1 MLSVNFQPPQIKAD
15 AKPESG
21 LLNVGR
27 KSGRAGTFL
36 QFLRPKNDPK
46 SRQVA
51 TDAQLVSGTK
61 GTAKAVLNG
70 TEPSRSPVVRSKK
83 GAGKE
88 EAKAAGR
95 VSKDS
100 TVSKKKSNVPED
112 RGTPVGALGQAQQ
125 QIATKISLTGK
136 LRDLK
141 GSGITKVD
149 GLFGSAVDNETTTV
163 NTTSKT
169 GIQSSV
175 TIPIKTAVNSSN
187 NSHVAKNLAQTI
199 TDGKN
204 KSAGPRKQASQA
216 IVNISD
222 ERGVKNARTVQHK
235 VGQGRANGDTVLS
248 GAATQGATEKTFS
261 LKEDRVIAQP
271 SRRMPLSKVAV
282 DASEPG
288 RVPDQS
294 SYLNGSKKNRHS
306 KQEPEVEKKASGPV
320 VTKRQNSNAVNSPE
334 PHRQARTNELT
345 SETGPKISKDA
356 PVSIA
361 VSREAVRGNP
371 ESLLKSTV
379 SQKTK
384 TNLKVY
390 SDRVSTS
397 SIGELNVKSEGPEAT
412 KPKAL
417 TNTRVTLE
425 GKNSRD
431 KNGIE
436 TNQTEPKLSVR
447 HLGLKTTAAHGA
459 SGYKKDAIESRLR
472 YQVDGKKQDVLSS
485 EAPSSQK
492 PKMVEASK
500 LDSVLKSI
508 TQAANTGSPAK
519 FNNRGLRNQAT
530 LIQHKQKVQTPS
542 TDPQLVDGKN
552 LNSKMAQVPNNKL
565 LEPKELKAVLKPKK
579 QYVSIGVPTR
589 ATQRGLNQSIINS
602 RKVQITGNVE
612 NKVGSGGMEA
622 AFLESEM
629 KLANKLEFSNDAQR
643 QNMPLGESFVSNGAK
658 SHVSMAAEMLEAG
671 RSDLSHI
678 KDIAARNDLANRL
691 NQMEIDLQS
700 VQSKSNQVKGQPVA
714 RAIVYREI
722 MSAVETF
729 RGMNSARWAMTIEP
743 FDSLRIKLDLRMLDS
758 QLVVQARLDR
768 GSQALLSGGWSE
780 LQASLAEKDVDLKS
794 LITNGQKEGG
804 GTLFNEKNK
813 RQFGG
818 TQRDDESWFSEELG
832 ELMAEFEKGARQPRK
847 AKHTNRKARMADATF
862 ESWA

>member
-83 GAGKE
+83 GTDKE

-95 VSKDS
+95 VSKGS

-149 GLFGSAVDNETTTV
+149 GLFGAAVVNETTTV

-204 KSAGPRKQASQA
+204 KLAGPRKQPSQA

-222 ERGVKNARTVQHK
+222 ERGVKNARAVQHK

-306 KQEPEVEKKASGPV
+306 KQEPQVEKKASGPV

-384 TNLKVY
+384 TNLKVH

-436 TNQTEPKLSVR
+436 TNQTEPKLSIR

-459 SGYKKDAIESRLR
+459 SGYKK
-472 YQVDGKKQDVLSS
+472 DVLSS

-519 FNNRGLRNQAT
+519 FDNRGLRNQAP

-565 LEPKELKAVLKPKK
+565 LAPKELKAVLKPKK

-589 ATQRGLNQSIINS
+589 ATQRGLNESIINS

-622 AFLESEM
+622 AFLGSEM

-643 QNMPLGESFVSNGAK
+643 QNMPPGESFVSNGAK
-658 SHVSMAAEMLEAG
+658 SHVSMAGEMLEAG

-700 VQSKSNQVKGQPVA
+700 VQSKSNQAKGQPVA

-768 GSQALLSGGWSE
+768 GSQVLLSGGWSE

-832 ELMAEFEKGARQPRK
+832 ELMAEFEKGARKPRK
-847 AKHTNRKARMADATF
+847 AKHTNRKARIADATF

>member
-83 GAGKE
+83 GTDKE

-95 VSKDS
+95 VSKGS

-149 GLFGSAVDNETTTV
+149 GLFGSAVVNETTTV

-204 KSAGPRKQASQA
+204 KLAGPRKQASQA

-222 ERGVKNARTVQHK
+222 ERGVKNARAVQHK

-306 KQEPEVEKKASGPV
+306 KQEPQVEKKASGPV

-384 TNLKVY
+384 TNLKVH

-436 TNQTEPKLSVR
+436 TNQTEPKLSIR

-459 SGYKKDAIESRLR
+459 SGYKK
-472 YQVDGKKQDVLSS
+472 DVLSS

-508 TQAANTGSPAK
+508 TQAANTRSPAK
-519 FNNRGLRNQAT
+519 FDNRGLRNQAP

-622 AFLESEM
+622 AFLGSEM

-643 QNMPLGESFVSNGAK
+643 QNMPPGESFVSNGAK
-658 SHVSMAAEMLEAG
+658 SHVSMAGEMLEAG

-700 VQSKSNQVKGQPVA
+700 VQSKSNQAKGQPVA

-768 GSQALLSGGWSE
+768 GSQTLLSGGWSE

-832 ELMAEFEKGARQPRK
+832 ELMAEFEKGARKPRK